1 MIAFWNNKKSQA
13 VYQNETEPLIKY
25 YEKKGNMDAI
35 VDTLFALYSIK
46 NEYTGCTINLDNG
59 DDIAY
64 KFEQPYYLRVA
75 FPKKTEDG
83 DPTKKNK
90 LRDGN
95 DFYQEKEA
103 LSAEQFVLNSELKDC
118 VKDTS
123 ILKTN
128 NGFTELYRLTVVLD
142 LDKVGEDYKK

>member
-1 MIAFWNNKKSQA
+1 MARSEVFEKDWFKLEQEII
-13 VYQNETEPLIKY
+13 YQ
-25 YEKKGNMDAI
+25 EK
-35 VDTLFALYSIK
+35 AL
-46 NEYTGCTINLDNG
+46 NTGVFSSG
-59 DDIAY
+59 Y
-64 KFEQPYYLRVA
+64 FY
-75 FPKKTEDG
+75 
-83 DPTKKNK
+83 
-90 LRDGN
+90 

-118 VKDTS
+118 VKDTI